1 MNVKNDDDE
10 IKLLCEDRSIIIKYL
25 QILLF
30 LHATYTNYYYIIII
44 SIIVRREE
52 EIINNIINNNNNII
66 IVVV

>member
-10 IKLLCEDRSIIIKYL
+10 IKLLCEDRLLIKYL

-44 SIIVRREE
+44 SIIVREKKKLL
-52 EIINNIINNNNNII
+52 ILII
-66 IVVV
+66 IIIT